1 MASRIFLTC
10 ASPSRPA
17 RSILPILEGGRG
29 GRRVIPFAFDSLGR
43 MHQDS
48 AKLFHETFITNQLES
63 TKKLLQSGNVLGV
76 GWAKPATR
84 LRLLQYNAPAVSL
97 PAPYAAL
104 SAPATLLSR
113 YLCCCISLLPKFSKM
128 CMALLFSIAIE
139 CGIKL
144 RQHSENTST
153 NPRQTCQSVV
163 TSIDTCANASKAGL
177 RA

>member
-1 MASRIFLTC
+1 MASRIFWTC

-29 GRRVIPFAFDSLGR
+29 GRRVILFAFDSLGR

-97 PAPYAAL
+97 PAPCAAL

-113 YLCCCISLLPKFSKM
+113 YLCCCIVPYFPSSVKCVWPCFS
-128 CMALLFSIAIE
+128 
-139 CGIKL
+139 
-144 RQHSENTST
+144 R
-153 NPRQTCQSVV
+153 
-163 TSIDTCANASKAGL
+163 
-177 RA
+177 

>member
-84 LRLLQYNAPAVSL
+84 LRLLYCNTTRL
-97 PAPYAAL
+97 PCPCLRLTPLYPRPQRCCLDTYAAVFPYFP
-104 SAPATLLSR
+104 SSVKCVWPCFSR
-113 YLCCCISLLPKFSKM
+113 
-128 CMALLFSIAIE
+128 
-139 CGIKL
+139 
-144 RQHSENTST
+144 
-153 NPRQTCQSVV
+153 
-163 TSIDTCANASKAGL
+163 
-177 RA
+177 